1 MNDTLSS
8 STGSGGETVSSPDVS
23 DRSGESWLDRLMTA
37 VGLKSSTADLRESL
51 ETVLGQDGGA
61 DPAFTPLERSMI
73 RKILGLREIR
83 VEDVMLPR
91 SAITAIRADS
101 DLATLMMTFSRT
113 GHSRMPIYVET
124 LDDAI
129 GMIHIRDL
137 MNWIARAATASQAV
151 GEAPPATVSLAA
163 VDLSTK
169 VTDTDLVR
177 PVLFVPASMPATDL
191 LAKMQANRM
200 QIALVIDEYGGVD
213 GLVSMEDIVETV
225 VGDIEDEHDTQ
236 EGEGRLVASGQGIW
250 IVDGSV
256 ELDEVSEETGIDFG
270 PSGLAEDVDTLGG
283 LAFALFGRVPRV
295 GEELVAEELPG
306 VVFEVLEADARRIK
320 SLRLRLV
327 PQGVRPAPEAAADPV
342 APTGS

>member
-1 MNDTLSS
+1 
-8 STGSGGETVSSPDVS
+8 
-23 DRSGESWLDRLMTA
+23 MTA

-91 SAITAIRADS
+91 SALTAIRAHS
-101 DLATLMMTFSRT
+101 DRPTLMMTFSRT
-113 GHSRMPIYVET
+113 GHSRMPIFVET

-137 MNWIARAATASQAV
+137 MNWIARAATASQSAT
-151 GEAPPATVSLAA
+151 ETPSSTVSLAA

-236 EGEGRLVASGQGIW
+236 EQEGRLVASGSGVW
-250 IVDGSV
+250 TVDGSV
-256 ELDEVSEETGIDFG
+256 ELDEVSEKTGIDFR

-283 LAFALFGRVPRV
+283 LAFA
-295 GEELVAEELPG
+295 
-306 VVFEVLEADARRIK
+306 
-320 SLRLRLV
+320 
-327 PQGVRPAPEAAADPV
+327 
-342 APTGS
+342 